1 MTPSPHLI
9 KQKSNISFDFS
20 ENNDNYKSYT
30 PPPSLPPTPPPT
42 ICNPPPPEKIIETIS
57 SKVGE
62 KNKAKKL

>member
-1 MTPSPHLI
+1 MTHSPEPE

-42 ICNPPPPEKIIETIS
+42 PAPPTPPPLR
-57 SKVGE
+57 
-62 KNKAKKL
+62 KLLKLFRQK